1 MSRTV
6 SKSMFK
12 PKVLQYLREVE
23 EKGEALV
30 ITDRGRPVVRIE
42 PYAEGDD
49 VFRLLR
55 GVVLRY
61 ESPTEPVAEG
71 DWEASS

>member
-49 VFRLLR
+49 VLRFLR